1 MAICRASEPPGSY
14 PLTFLIDGIEPP
26 DREWRRASQAD
37 KVRYWSIAG
46 IIAEKVKQD
55 ELQKGLDRHGRRLRP
70 VRYRK
75 VRFRRSGRVV
85 DGEPLMPHRGLSRT
99 RRLLQYT
106 ITSLGIL
113 FYWQSGWAKILDM
126 HRRGACLTRGGRIVG
141 KLPKRDVF
149 GISPAGIDKV
159 RTQALSY
166 WRRGIMPDKK
176 IHGAMQDTGIA
187 IELPFDVTKPV
198 IVRGDGKPKPLNAT
212 DFISGGVKTA
222 IENASKAAKPM
233 GEWDETDFRNAG
245 IKVIKSTAKTR
256 DVNTGTSSDGLKS
269 TGFQIVLDRKKFKFA
284 K

>member
-14 PLTFLIDGIEPP
+14 PLTFLVNGIEPP
-26 DREWRRASQAD
+26 EQEWKRASQAD

-106 ITSLGIL
+106 ITSVGIL
-113 FYWQSGWAKILDM
+113 FYWQSGWARILDM
-126 HRRGACLTRGGRIVG
+126 HRRGACLTRDGRIVG

-149 GISPAGIDKV
+149 GISPAGIEKI
-159 RTQALSY
+159 RTQSLSY

-176 IHGAMQDTGIA
+176 IHGSMQDTGLA
-187 IELPFDVTKPV
+187 IELPFDNTKPV
-198 IVRGDGKPKPLNAT
+198 DKPKAKPLNAP
-212 DFISGGVKTA
+212 DFLGAGVKAA
-222 IENASKAAKPM
+222 IQSAAKTAKPM
-233 GEWDETDFRNAG
+233 SEWNESDFRNAG
-245 IKVIKSTAKTR
+245 FKVIKSTAKTR
-256 DVNTGTSSDGLKS
+256 DVNTATSSDGLKD
-269 TGFQIVLDRKKFKFA
+269 TGFQIVTDWKKFKFA